1 MCIYIYNS
9 AYNCWLIS
17 AGVCNY
23 LSRVYGV
30 QRPLSHLLEIC
41 HIVHFTLR
49 HKRKTNLYA
58 YEHSCV
64 KSMFWLPRECNE
76 LADWLAKIAAE
87 IQLSSSWKASL
98 NTHGINDLF
107 SIGLSDIKWDQ
118 NCPGFLVGK
127 ELVWVG
133 VGSEDV
139 LTFEEE
145 LVWVGVGFVW
155 EHIGKF
161 KIVGKD
167 YC

>member
-1 MCIYIYNS
+1 MRDHGWYFVQIHSYNHTGQLPYHLS
-9 AYNCWLIS
+9 SNAEKQDIS
-17 AGVCNY
+17 DKVTRCKGLFA
-23 LSRVYGV
+23 
-30 QRPLSHLLEIC
+30 E
-41 HIVHFTLR
+41 LR
-49 HKRKTNLYA
+49 QTDTKIDI
-58 YEHSCV
+58 S
-64 KSMFWLPRECNE
+64 WLPRECNE
-76 LADWLAKIAAE
+76 HADWLAKIAAE